1 MNNEDVAVFAVGYFL
16 KTYPELLKQRFKLDE
31 LPETEVEFL
40 DIVGKQ
46 RGCLGGGGHVFH
58 KIANCCKNLEIS
70 SLAESAW
77 KHPKI

>member
-46 RGCLGGGGHVFH
+46 RGCLGGF
-58 KIANCCKNLEIS
+58 S
-70 SLAESAW
+70 
-77 KHPKI
+77 